1 MRWPNAI
8 GILGWSTETLRLL
21 ATLTQPGKGLP
32 PIRARLCRD
41 KQSLIASAME
51 RPTLRQLEILAEIAR
66 AGTFRGAARN
76 LGLSQVAV
84 SDHVKQLENRLG
96 CALFV
101 RTAGG
106 KPSLSPSGRIV
117 LDHGRNV
124 LFACDALIAAARD
137 VADLPPI
144 AAPVSKEDANIVVR
158 PQRKKDMLFAPE
170 PAPATA
176 SDPEPPAQNETIAPA
191 PQPVS
196 LGQISPQE
204 DAVAESPEDA
214 ALSHTPVPMEEDSVK
229 EKPITV
235 ASHPAILSRFQ
246 DKLAAAQDA
255 FPDRPIAVD
264 FARFTPETVA
274 PLLEAGTA
282 DIALFYALGEVP
294 GLASDYLWSERWS
307 LFARADHPLAQMD
320 EVRFADCADMLVVL
334 FDEGNPLRALCEACL
349 IRARLWPTPTVLE
362 TDDFSAIAAELD
374 YGEAIFPAFG
384 VTAAQFAARPGLR
397 RLALVEEMPGVEVRR
412 AVSPLAEEDPTI
424 QALAGLLG

>member
-1 MRWPNAI
+1 
-8 GILGWSTETLRLL
+8 
-21 ATLTQPGKGLP
+21 
-32 PIRARLCRD
+32 
-41 KQSLIASAME
+41 ME

-84 SDHVKQLENRLG
+84 SDHVKQLETRLG

-117 LDHGRNV
+117 LEHGRNV

-137 VADLPPI
+137 VAGEGAPATVPAAAQQAVSPRPP
-144 AAPVSKEDANIVVR
+144 
-158 PQRKKDMLFAPE
+158 RKKDMLFDAAPTAVPLPVASSAAQE
-170 PAPATA
+170 PETPDPDATER
-176 SDPEPPAQNETIAPA
+176 DTTEPDSAEDFAADA
-191 PQPVS
+191 PQPVP
-196 LGQISPQE
+196 LGRIRPLE
-204 DAVAESPEDA
+204 EPAAEPDTPPPTEPEG
-214 ALSHTPVPMEEDSVK
+214 VR

-264 FARFTPETVA
+264 FARFTPEAVA
-274 PLLEAGTA
+274 PLLRTGTA
-282 DIALFYALGEVP
+282 DIALFYALGEAP

-320 EVRFADCADMLVVL
+320 EVRFADCADMLVIL

-349 IRARLWPTPTVLE
+349 VRAGLWPTPTVLE

-397 RLALVEEMPGVEVRR
+397 RLALVEDMPGVEVRR